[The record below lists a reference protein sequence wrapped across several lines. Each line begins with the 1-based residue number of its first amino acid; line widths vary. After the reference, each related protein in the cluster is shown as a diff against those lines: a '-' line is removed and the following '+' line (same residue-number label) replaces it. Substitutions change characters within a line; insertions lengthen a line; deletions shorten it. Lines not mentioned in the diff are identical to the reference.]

1 MSLYYHKV
9 VTGFLFL
16 SSLFYQGRTNKQMH
30 GVQPT
35 TPFLVGELS
44 LLPNFQNG
52 GLTGSQFLEGVAEKK
67 GVTFFRGVAVFT

>member
-1 MSLYYHKV
+1 MSLYYLKA

-16 SSLFYQGRTNKQMH
+16 SSLLYQGHTNKRLH
-30 GVQPT
+30 SVQPN

-67 GVTFFRGVAVFT
+67 GVTFFRVAAVFT